1 MQPKYCDIFWS
12 FLKVGAFTVGGGY
25 AMIPLMQRELVTKHG
40 WMGEEEFMD
49 QVALSQAMP
58 GVFAVN
64 MATMTGYRLRG
75 KRGAAVAIFGNVLM
89 PIVFILALAMF
100 FRTFRENTVVER
112 IFMGLRPCVVALIAA
127 PVFTMA
133 KSAKVTWSNVWIPI
147 ASALLIWMLG
157 VSPIVVV
164 LVAAL
169 GGYLYSRLR
178 HNP

>member
-1 MQPKYCDIFWS
+1 MTAKYCDIFWS
-12 FLKVGAFTVGGGY
+12 FFKVGTFTIGGGY
-25 AMIPLMQRELVTKHG
+25 AMIPLMQREIVERHR
-40 WMGEEEFMD
+40 WIGEEEFMD

-75 KRGAAVAIFGNVLM
+75 VRGAVVAIVGNVLM

-100 FRTFRENTVVER
+100 FRAFREVPAVER
-112 IFMGLRPCVVALIAA
+112 IFMGLRPAVVALIAA

-133 KSAKVTWSNVWIPI
+133 KSAKVAWSNVWIPVV
-147 ASALLIWMLG
+147 SALLIWLFG

-164 LVAAL
+164 LGAAL
-169 GGYLYSRLR
+169 LGYLYSRLR
-178 HNP
+178 IEN